1 MVLTALVIAHRY
13 LLNKELKKEIGPD
26 ARIEQ
31 VYSFEAMRELG
42 IEMKELKKTVE
53 KLQRKSNPDKSGNG
67 HDRLEGNQDDE
78 MNEAS
83 QNIIQT
89 LMSSELKVTH
99 HEKTR

>member
-1 MVLTALVIAHRY
+1 MSLAKALSQIGGYYSILGLVLTALVIANRY

-53 KLQRKSNPDKSGNG
+53 KLQRKSN
-67 HDRLEGNQDDE
+67 H
-78 MNEAS
+78 
-83 QNIIQT
+83 QT
-89 LMSSELKVTH
+89 
-99 HEKTR
+99 

>member
-1 MVLTALVIAHRY
+1 MSLAKALSQIGGYYSILGLVLTALVIAHRY

-53 KLQRKSNPDKSGNG
+53 KL
-67 HDRLEGNQDDE
+67 
-78 MNEAS
+78 
-83 QNIIQT
+83 
-89 LMSSELKVTH
+89 
-99 HEKTR
+99 